1 MTKETL
7 HDCKDI
13 DDSSVR
19 LFMDRWWEMVTGDSE
34 PYQLQMPEAVR
45 VFLIS
50 VGYTEQQLDSMKI
63 VGVSSPIAEGADT
76 EYAMTIAVNP
86 PPTNKQIV
94 IVWDT
99 ISRMQIK
106 Q

>member
-50 VGYTEQQLDSMKI
+50 AGYTEQQLDSMKI
-63 VGVSSPIAEGADT
+63 VGVSSPIAEGSAT
-76 EYAMTIAVNP
+76 EYAMTIEMRP
-86 PPTNKQIV
+86 PSNRQIV
-94 IVWDT
+94 VAWDT
-99 ISRMQIK
+99 ISRMQVK